1 MWILRYKNKNSS
13 DYEIV
18 VNSIVERKTYGD
30 LLQSITNTNGP
41 GNRNRYIDQ
50 KRRILASGIENR
62 FYIIEGDIR
71 RAISEGDRRLP
82 YASDSQAE
90 ANRARLNTALSE
102 TQLSGFHIVK
112 TADCTKTASQ
122 LLAFSK
128 RFICSVK
135 LGYRDYDEWMTDKTS
150 KKVPYDVMYKI
161 FDPATMMNR
170 KKLRYISSTLIYMI
184 KGIGVKSG
192 KLLLDHFGTFS
203 NFYYSLINESPAT
216 RIEILRNLGIEVVC
230 SEKIRDVLLK
240 IY

>member
-1 MWILRYKNKNSS
+1 MWILRYKNKNST
-13 DYEIV
+13 DYEII
-18 VNSIVERKTYGD
+18 VNSIVERKTYND
-30 LLQSITNTNGP
+30 LLQSITNSKG

-71 RAISEGDRRLP
+71 RAISESDRHLP
-82 YASDSQAE
+82 YANDSQAA
-90 ANRARLNTALSE
+90 ANRSRLNTALAE

-112 TADCTKTASQ
+112 TADSNKTASQ

-128 RFICSVK
+128 RFICNVT

-150 KKVPYDVMYKI
+150 KKVPYDVMYRI
-161 FDPATMMNR
+161 FDPATMMDR
-170 KKLRYISSTLIYMI
+170 KKLRYVSSTLVYMI
-184 KGIGVKSG
+184 KGIRVKTG

-203 NFYYSLINESPAT
+203 NFYNSLINENTVT
-216 RIEILRNLGIEVVC
+216 RMEILRDLGVEMAD
-230 SEKIRDVLLK
+230 SEKIRGVLLT